1 MPKFLG
7 QIIQSGGDFALI
19 DSSDVRGGFMQVKTV
34 QDRNKIIP
42 DKLKTGML
50 VYVEEEEKIY
60 KYRANGTWT
69 LFKVGNDVTGV
80 TLYSMCTY
88 VKDIV
93 EDEEYYKVSFEE
105 EIFEGNDLI
114 GFDIQED
121 LSGSYSKV
129 EFVRDGIAYFNK
141 SSNIPE
147 KYKAVYHM
155 GNTSNKGRQLVL
167 ILHNYNGAMVL
178 SQFLNI
184 SIDNINTNYF
194 FRLGRHS
201 VNSWKIYGEDVYF
214 KGTFID
220 DQGRNLSDMVSLN
233 QTTINTGLSSIRDEF
248 GYDNLLNNPHFISG
262 LDCWL
267 TANTADFFTLK
278 GKWILTNKTI
288 LSTKRDGAFVINED
302 GRNLLRIVNG
312 FITQKNEN
320 LRRVVDLDDKIV
332 PYYVT
337 VIFSYKAVT
346 SGTLSVDILKED
358 SSVGYKEPPLATKVM
373 KSLGANKDFGTF
385 KASFLWNGTGDFRI
399 SYSGEIKMQALVL
412 KVNEVKNLELKYKDI
427 FENKDTLLQMI
438 ELHKSNL
445 S

>member
-1 MPKFLG
+1 
-7 QIIQSGGDFALI
+7 
-19 DSSDVRGGFMQVKTV
+19 
-34 QDRNKIIP
+34 
-42 DKLKTGML
+42 
-50 VYVEEEEKIY
+50 
-60 KYRANGTWT
+60 
-69 LFKVGNDVTGV
+69 
-80 TLYSMCTY
+80 
-88 VKDIV
+88 
-93 EDEEYYKVSFEE
+93 
-105 EIFEGNDLI
+105 
-114 GFDIQED
+114 
-121 LSGSYSKV
+121 
-129 EFVRDGIAYFNK
+129 
-141 SSNIPE
+141 
-147 KYKAVYHM
+147 M

-358 SSVGYKEPPLATKVM
+358 SSVGYKEPPLATKVI

>member
-1 MPKFLG
+1 
-7 QIIQSGGDFALI
+7 
-19 DSSDVRGGFMQVKTV
+19 
-34 QDRNKIIP
+34 
-42 DKLKTGML
+42 
-50 VYVEEEEKIY
+50 
-60 KYRANGTWT
+60 
-69 LFKVGNDVTGV
+69 
-80 TLYSMCTY
+80 
-88 VKDIV
+88 
-93 EDEEYYKVSFEE
+93 
-105 EIFEGNDLI
+105 
-114 GFDIQED
+114 
-121 LSGSYSKV
+121 
-129 EFVRDGIAYFNK
+129 
-141 SSNIPE
+141 
-147 KYKAVYHM
+147 M
-155 GNTSNKGRQLVL
+155 GNTSDKDRQLVL

-184 SIDNINTNYF
+184 SLDNINTNYF
-194 FRLGRHS
+194 FRLGKHS

-267 TANTADFFTLK
+267 TRNTADFFTLK

-320 LRRVVDLDDKIV
+320 LRRVVDLDDKII

-337 VIFSYKAVT
+337 VIFSYKPVT
-346 SGTLSVDILKED
+346 SGTLSVNILKENL
-358 SSVGYKEPPLATKVM
+358 SIGYKEPTPSTKVITQLQA
-373 KSLGANKDFGTF
+373 SKDFGTF
-385 KASFLWNGTGDFRI
+385 RASFLWNGTGDFQI
-399 SYSGEIKMQALVL
+399 SYTGEIKMQALVL

>member
-34 QDRNKIIP
+34 QDRDNIVP
-42 DKLKTGML
+42 DKLKVGML

-60 KYRANGTWT
+60 KYRASNTWT
-69 LFKVGNDVTGV
+69 LFKVDNDTTGV
-80 TLYSMCTY
+80 TPYSMGTS
-88 VKDIV
+88 VKDVV
-93 EDEEYYKVSFEE
+93 EDEEYFKVTFEE
-105 EIFEGNDLI
+105 DVFKGNDLV
-114 GFDIQED
+114 GFDLQED
-121 LSGSYSKV
+121 LSGSYSKI
-129 EFVRDGIAYFNK
+129 EFVRDGVAYFNK
-141 SSNIPE
+141 SSAIPE
-147 KYKAVYHM
+147 KYKVVYHM
-155 GNTSNKGRQLVL
+155 GNTSDKDRQLVL

-184 SIDNINTNYF
+184 SLDNINTNYF
-194 FRLGRHS
+194 FRLGKHS

-233 QTTINTGLSSIRDEF
+233 QTAINTGLSSIRDEF

-267 TANTADFFTLK
+267 TRNTADFFTLN

-288 LSTKRDGAFVINED
+288 LSTKRDGASVINED

-320 LRRVVDLDDKIV
+320 LRRVVDLDDKII

-337 VIFSYKAVT
+337 VIFSYKPVT
-346 SGTLSVDILKED
+346 SGTLSVNILKED
-358 SSVGYKEPPLATKVM
+358 LSIGYEEPTLSTKVITQLQA
-373 KSLGANKDFGTF
+373 SKDFGTF
-385 KASFLWNGTGDFRI
+385 RASFLWNGTGDFQI
-399 SYSGEIKMQALVL
+399 SYTGEIKMQALVL